1 MQIQI
6 ISKTSFEHGIFAQN
20 ICMALFESL
29 AHRKWASSV
38 DKMLDLDT
46 YGLLLNSLSFQAK
59 QLAIALQSIK
69 KN

>member
-1 MQIQI
+1 MASLHTQFLK
-6 ISKTSFEHGIFAQN
+6 SDRHQN